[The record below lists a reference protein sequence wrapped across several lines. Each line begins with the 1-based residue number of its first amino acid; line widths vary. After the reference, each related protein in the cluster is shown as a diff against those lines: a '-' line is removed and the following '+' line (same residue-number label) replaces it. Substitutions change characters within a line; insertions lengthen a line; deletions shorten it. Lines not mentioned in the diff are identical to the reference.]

1 MKELYICIFEKFNL
15 SLQET
20 NIFDYNNQEESTVAK
35 LQKAFSYFKSQSRD
49 EKIMFM
55 QFMRNLQRAGEQYS
69 AALNTQKV
77 LAQRPA
83 SKPFVFISLHN
94 LNVMMIADPTQ
105 QLYSFICVQ
114 ASSESA
120 ALADYASAMAR
131 SYSVDIARDRCT
143 FFGDCRIMTA
153 PGAMTDCAVV
163 FYTLTQGE
171 LAVIEAENK
180 QTVFKNVNDP
190 ALLFHSSFVCV
201 SPFVSSIQAFIQRS
215 KNLVT
220 RTKSDSAP
228 VRLAEKSAELVSE
241 IEKAELNERLRDF
254 ERSLDDVLRKYN
266 LLN

>member
-35 LQKAFSYFKSQSRD
+35 LQKAFSYYKSQSRD

-55 QFMRNLQRAGEQYS
+55 QFMRNLQKIGEQYS

-77 LAQRPA
+77 FSQRSA
-83 SKPFVFISLHN
+83 SKSYVFINLHN
-94 LNVMMIADPTQ
+94 LSVMMIADASQ
-105 QLYSFICVQ
+105 QLYSFVCVQ
-114 ASSESA
+114 SSNDAS
-120 ALADYASAMAR
+120 ALNDYASIMAR
-131 SYSVDIARDRCT
+131 SYNVDIDKERCT
-143 FFGDCRIMTA
+143 FFGDCRIMSA
-153 PGAMTDCAVV
+153 PGVLTDCAVV
-163 FYTLTQGE
+163 FYTLSQGE
-171 LAVIEAENK
+171 LTVIEAENK

-215 KNLVT
+215 KNLIT

-228 VRLAEKSAELVSE
+228 VKLSEKSAELVSE
-241 IEKAELNERLRDF
+241 MEKAELNERLRDF
-254 ERSLDDVLRKYN
+254 EKSLDDVLRKYN
-266 LLN
+266 LLI